1 MHGELVEA
9 LFSEILKRE
18 EFDFQTA
25 ANIVENMNRLNYV
38 AKNTEDVL
46 TKLFDIIKNSKLD
59 RLNHSKSSGKN
70 SIWNFILSIICNS
83 S

>member
-18 EFDFQTA
+18 EFDFRTA

-46 TKLFDIIKNSKLD
+46 TKLFDIIKNSKID
-59 RLNHSKSSGKN
+59 RLNHSKSSGKT
-70 SIWNFILSIICNS
+70 II
-83 S
+83 